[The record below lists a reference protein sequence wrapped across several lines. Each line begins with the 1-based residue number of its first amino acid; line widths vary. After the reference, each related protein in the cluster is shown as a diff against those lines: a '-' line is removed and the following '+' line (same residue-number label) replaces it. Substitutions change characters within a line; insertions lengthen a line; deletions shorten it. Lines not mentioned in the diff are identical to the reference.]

1 MYVYSSGTFRDKLEK
16 RAMTWDNDLSA
27 SATKQWIV
35 SLTNI
40 KDHITKLFDN
50 YIAIGDFHLEAND
63 TTLKHFLGSNGLY
76 NLLKGHSCFKGRIS
90 FIDLLLTN
98 RNVSF
103 TNTQLFET
111 GFSNDHHMV
120 STMLKTT
127 FQKSEPKKLIWRDF
141 KNFYFESYEN
151 DLLENMVIYDR
162 SYDEFNKNFTTVLNK
177 HAPTK
182 RKWLCGNQKTPY

>member
-1 MYVYSSGTFRDKLEK
+1 MYVYSSGTFREKLEK

-103 TNTQLFET
+103 TNTHCLKLVLVMIIIWSLPCSKLLCRNLNRKNWFEEI
-111 GFSNDHHMV
+111 
-120 STMLKTT
+120 LKTFILKVT
-127 FQKSEPKKLIWRDF
+127 KMIYWKIWLSMIDHMTNLI
-141 KNFYFESYEN
+141 KT
-151 DLLENMVIYDR
+151 LLRY
-162 SYDEFNKNFTTVLNK
+162 
-177 HAPTK
+177 
-182 RKWLCGNQKTPY
+182 